1 MRRLPLLLVLMSILG
16 GCQSSARRS
25 DAIEDGLTLE
35 HAVVLT
41 GGSDVVNVS
50 AEYAWI
56 RRYEPSAK
64 VARQALI
71 VKDKRAFD
79 ELDLVL
85 PDGTTK
91 SYYFDIIKGFGKMF

>member
-1 MRRLPLLLVLMSILG
+1 MLLLIWILG
-16 GCQSSARRS
+16 GCQSTARRS
-25 DAIEDGLTLE
+25 DAMEDGSALD

-41 GGSDVVNVS
+41 GRSDVVNVS
-50 AEYAWI
+50 AEYEWI
-56 RRYEPSAK
+56 RRYEPTAK

-71 VKDKRAFD
+71 VKGKRAFD

-91 SYYFDIIKGFGKMF
+91 SYYFDITKGFSRRL